1 MRHQGLPY
9 AAARSSLSPTAG
21 DDLERVIRQ
30 RSLERPR
37 SQGARI
43 QTSRSSSVVRIT
55 GMALGWIGSTT
66 AFRCCCQEAVDEMRT
81 GYRLRLGAT
90 VAPEFGPDATE
101 RRERS
106 VIVEREPDHVFLF
119 GPRVWLRRIFAE
131 AIERHQAPV
140 LGLEP
145 SAPVRRGR
153 IPDVCDRISTGPW
166 WRRHAPAHHNQLDLN
181 GEARTARTNRVA
193 RSFRQLRR
201 FHHVIISNKV
211 FGTHE
216 GFRLY
221 RFRIE
226 STVGSRR
233 SSLPHEIGYA
243 RRLSYILLLGPKR
256 PALGGRPI
264 RPVQPAALPQV
275 SSSDCWQR
283 ARQIRDKNRQAP
295 SDRPS
300 AIPSVQTNPD
310 EQIAGKRN

>member
-1 MRHQGLPY
+1 
-9 AAARSSLSPTAG
+9 
-21 DDLERVIRQ
+21 
-30 RSLERPR
+30 
-37 SQGARI
+37 
-43 QTSRSSSVVRIT
+43 
-55 GMALGWIGSTT
+55 MALGWIGSTT

-243 RRLSYILLLGPKR
+243 RRLTFVDY
-256 PALGGRPI
+256 
-264 RPVQPAALPQV
+264 
-275 SSSDCWQR
+275 
-283 ARQIRDKNRQAP
+283 
-295 SDRPS
+295 SDRGGHVATLMLAQQPPGARTPLGQS
-300 AIPSVQTNPD
+300 PRLESRMAPPGNVVERRAWYVERRTAEPP
-310 EQIAGKRN
+310 RLR